1 MKIKLFSKIG
11 IGILLLFTA
20 TSFVMPQKQAI
31 TKKDKRNVLFIMI
44 DDLRPELSIYGK
56 SKISSPSIESLA
68 RTGVTFENA
77 YCNVPVCGASRASLL
92 TGKRPTSSRFLRYNA
107 SIKREAPSFPTIA
120 KHFKNNGY
128 TTISNN
134 KIIHLKNDAPG
145 SWDEEWY
152 PYKKG
157 WRNYISKVNIDL
169 ENDGEHGYP
178 YESLDVEDIA
188 YFDGQTAEKSISDL
202 KKFKQDNKPFF
213 LAVGFVKP
221 HLPFNAPK
229 KYWDLYDFKKIG
241 LPENAVF
248 PKSAPESARHNWGEL
263 RYYKD
268 IPKKGPVPDSIA
280 KKLIHGY
287 YAAVSYVDA
296 QVGKVIDAIDE
307 LGLRESTVIV
317 LVGDH
322 GWSLSEH
329 GLWAKHS
336 NFKVALQVPL
346 IISAPGIPR
355 NKRTKSVAELID
367 LYPTLCELTNNIKP
381 THLDGTSLVKP
392 LENPLKIY
400 NTSAWARYQ
409 RGETLIFGNY
419 SYTEWQRNDNTFAKM
434 LYDHSNDPN
443 ETINLADDTNYKS
456 TVDHLSALLNQ
467 RIKKYKTLELKN
479 N

>member
-1 MKIKLFSKIG
+1 M
-11 IGILLLFTA
+11 
-20 TSFVMPQKQAI
+20 
-31 TKKDKRNVLFIMI
+31 
-44 DDLRPELSIYGK
+44 
-56 SKISSPSIESLA
+56 
-68 RTGVTFENA
+68 
-77 YCNVPVCGASRASLL
+77 
-92 TGKRPTSSRFLRYNA
+92 
-107 SIKREAPSFPTIA
+107 
-120 KHFKNNGY
+120 
-128 TTISNN
+128 
-134 KIIHLKNDAPG
+134 
-145 SWDEEWY
+145 
-152 PYKKG
+152 
-157 WRNYISKVNIDL
+157 
-169 ENDGEHGYP
+169 
-178 YESLDVEDIA
+178 
-188 YFDGQTAEKSISDL
+188 
-202 KKFKQDNKPFF
+202 
-213 LAVGFVKP
+213 
-221 HLPFNAPK
+221 
-229 KYWDLYDFKKIG
+229 
-241 LPENAVF
+241 
-248 PKSAPESARHNWGEL
+248 
-263 RYYKD
+263 
-268 IPKKGPVPDSIA
+268 
-280 KKLIHGY
+280 
-287 YAAVSYVDA
+287 
-296 QVGKVIDAIDE
+296 GKVIDAIDE

-336 NFKVALQVPL
+336 NLKVALQVPL